1 MIISENKNKMKVKY
15 YDKIF
20 IKRLELSHC
29 KMAKNLFKHKY
40 QTKIIFNR
48 FIQIYIQIIDHNE
61 IFL

>member
-1 MIISENKNKMKVKY
+1 MKVKY

-20 IKRLELSHC
+20 IKRLELSYC